1 MERSTGGQA
10 SRPAA
15 AQAAAPAA
23 AATPALTRFQMWGI
37 GLLSA
42 GHFLLD
48 GYLGFLPALWPLL
61 IKKYSLSLTEVGLVA
76 TMMPLLLFPAQP
88 LSGAADDRG
97 HGRILLLVGPLMCAI
112 GLCSIGVA
120 PSFWAF
126 VAFVLVGRV
135 GNAMYHPVSARL
147 VTASIESRAGLA
159 MSIFHFAGNFGIA
172 VGPVAVLALVGVVGL
187 DRLQIA
193 ALPGLV
199 IVGTLY
205 AYTSRQARLRDVF
218 RPTAHAAGKR
228 ARLRVAGP
236 FLALIMIAA
245 TRSGVW
251 ASMNNF
257 IPIYLVGNGFSPM
270 IGGVAV
276 SIFNLAGAVF
286 GLYAGAVSDRMDRG
300 RVFAIT
306 MLAASGALAL
316 FLATGNLLGLVWL
329 GVAGAGLLA
338 STSIA
343 VVMAQ
348 EMNPDHR
355 ALAAGMVMGMAYGL
369 GSSLVAPV
377 GWLADRVGVP
387 GALWA
392 ATGVCFAASLAAFL
406 VLPARARKTLRQGTP

>member
-1 MERSTGGQA
+1 M
-10 SRPAA
+10 
-15 AQAAAPAA
+15 
-23 AATPALTRFQMWGI
+23 
-37 GLLSA
+37 
-42 GHFLLD
+42 
-48 GYLGFLPALWPLL
+48 
-61 IKKYSLSLTEVGLVA
+61 
-76 TMMPLLLFPAQP
+76 
-88 LSGAADDRG
+88 
-97 HGRILLLVGPLMCAI
+97 

-120 PSFWAF
+120 PSLWAF
-126 VAFVLVGRV
+126 VAFVLVGRI

-159 MSIFHFAGNFGIA
+159 MSIFHFAGNCGIA
-172 VGPVAVLALVGVVGL
+172 VGPVAVLALVGLVGL
-187 DRLQIA
+187 NRLQIA
-193 ALPGLV
+193 ALPGLA
-199 IVGTLY
+199 IAGALY
-205 AYTSRQARLRDVF
+205 AYTARQMRLRDVF
-218 RPTAHAAGKR
+218 RPTTQAAGTR

-236 FLALIMIAA
+236 FLALIVIAA

-257 IPIYLVGNGFSPM
+257 IPIHLVGNGFSPM

-348 EMNPDHR
+348 EMNPKHR

-377 GWLADRVGVP
+377 GWLADHIGVP

-392 ATGVCFAASLAAFL
+392 ATGVCFVASLAAFV
-406 VLPARARKTLRQGTP
+406 VLPARRQGPLRTSENHGGHN